1 MASYL
6 PTSYLPQS
14 IQKRLLRAALSSLG
28 IFDTPSLDLDN
39 LDLEFGLRSTLS
51 LRNLGLDVE
60 ACLPTLDSSVG
71 RQLIV

>member
-14 IQKRLLRAALSSLG
+14 IQKRLLRAGLSSIG
-28 IFDTPSLDLDN
+28 IFDTTSLDLDN
-39 LDLEFGLRSTLS
+39 LDLEVGLRSVLN

-60 ACLPTLDSSVG
+60 ARPTYPFVG
-71 RQLIV
+71 SHLTGQ